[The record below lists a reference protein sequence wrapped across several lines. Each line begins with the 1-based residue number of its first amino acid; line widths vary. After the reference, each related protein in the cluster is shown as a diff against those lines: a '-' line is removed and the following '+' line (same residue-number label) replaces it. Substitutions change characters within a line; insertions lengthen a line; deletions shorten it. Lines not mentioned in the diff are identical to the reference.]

1 MPQIN
6 NKTIFCLLIR
16 VICPFV
22 SFVFM
27 LLLFIFL
34 SWRPA
39 LSDDSNIQDINK
51 IRRENRLLE
60 LEAKAASKPV
70 TYVVLDLAKK
80 KIYLKIRGV
89 ILKEF
94 DIVDSDTIGIGQLD
108 ESYSLVNVKAI
119 FAPKRKEIKPPDQ
132 KKEEKTPATSQ
143 EADSYSIED
152 MPSNYTLT
160 LDKGLSISVSQ
171 HFKGNFL
178 LSTLNFIGKKMSRL
192 WNSSKLLWSYI
203 KKTPFIKILAVMSK
217 DDARAFYWALP
228 EKADFIIIG

>member
-1 MPQIN
+1 M
-6 NKTIFCLLIR
+6 T
-16 VICPFV
+16 VPFL
-22 SFVFM
+22 FVF
-27 LLLFIFL
+27 IWC
-34 SWRPA
+34 SNA
-39 LSDDSNIQDINK
+39 LSDDSNIPDINK
-51 IRRENRLLE
+51 IRRETRLLE
-60 LEAKAASKPV
+60 LEAKAAAKPA

-132 KKEEKTPATSQ
+132 KKEEKTSSTTQ

-152 MPSNYTLT
+152 MPSNYTLI
-160 LDKGLSISVSQ
+160 LNKGLSISVSQ

-178 LSTLNFIGKKMSRL
+178 LSPLNYINKKMGRL
-192 WNSSKLLWSYI
+192 WNSSKLLWSYL

-228 EKADFIIIG
+228 EKAEFIIIGQP

>member
-1 MPQIN
+1 MN
-6 NKTIFCLLIR
+6 NKTVFCLVIR
-16 VICPFV
+16 VICPFA
-22 SFVFM
+22 SFVFT

-34 SWRPA
+34 SLGTA

-51 IRRENRLLE
+51 IRRETRLLE
-60 LEAKAASKPV
+60 LEAKAAAKPV

-132 KKEEKTPATSQ
+132 KKEEKPSSTTQ
-143 EADSYSIED
+143 EIDSYNVED
-152 MPSNYTLT
+152 MPSNYTLI

-178 LSTLNFIGKKMSRL
+178 LSTLNYINKKISRL
-192 WNSSKLLWSYI
+192 WNSSKLLWSYL

-228 EKADFIIIG
+228 EKADFIIIKGL

>member
-1 MPQIN
+1 M
-6 NKTIFCLLIR
+6 T
-16 VICPFV
+16 VPFL
-22 SFVFM
+22 FVF
-27 LLLFIFL
+27 IWC
-34 SWRPA
+34 SNA
-39 LSDDSNIQDINK
+39 LSDDSNIPDINK
-51 IRRENRLLE
+51 IRRETRLLE
-60 LEAKAASKPV
+60 LEAKAAAKPA

-132 KKEEKTPATSQ
+132 KKEEKTSSTTQ

-152 MPSNYTLT
+152 MPSNYTLI
-160 LDKGLSISVSQ
+160 LNKGLSISVSQ

-178 LSTLNFIGKKMSRL
+178 LSPLNYINKKMGRL
-192 WNSSKLLWSYI
+192 WNSSKLLWSYL
-203 KKTPFIKILAVMSK
+203 KKTPFIKILAVMRK

-228 EKADFIIIG
+228 EKAEFIIIGQP